1 MISWSQ
7 RSKKSTTRL
16 GFGIYNLEFTL
27 MDLYGEIILDHY
39 KNPHHHGR
47 IEQPTLW
54 AEDANPLC
62 GDKIR
67 LDVVLDKDGRV
78 SDVGFS
84 GEGCAISQ
92 ASTSMLTDELIGKT
106 LPEIQNISNEN
117 VYEWLQV
124 PLSPARVKC
133 ALLGLVVAKKAI
145 TLYKISA

>member
-1 MISWSQ
+1 
-7 RSKKSTTRL
+7 
-16 GFGIYNLEFTL
+16 

-47 IEQPTLW
+47 IEKPTLA
-54 AEDANPLC
+54 AEDSNPLC

-67 LDVVLDKDGRV
+67 LEMVLDSDGRV

-117 VYEWLQV
+117 LYEWLQV

-145 TLYKISA
+145 TIYKISA